1 VSASI
6 TCTESVRGEN
16 AFMFSV
22 EVNGAAL
29 SARSP
34 AYGVGEAFFDARND
48 RVTAVDRCYAFH
60 SIGAVVDG
68 EFDYAARAD
77 RVTARRGAVIFG
89 TGAQDFTVWKYGSNR
104 VHRSVIAVDPRLAE
118 EVAADCGQPHG
129 RFPAEVRP
137 PSYATLPIYGLIRR
151 IAASRTDQTEAV
163 IQLLAA
169 AYAPAPEQHG
179 LQTSQLARRRVL
191 EVVRDLE
198 QRYAE
203 AMTLD
208 QMAAMASLSR
218 YHFIRVFQALTGET
232 PRQRL
237 IAIRLRA
244 AADRLLGTRQPITEL
259 ALEVG
264 FNDISH
270 FNAAFRG
277 AFGMSPRAWRRT
289 D

>member
-1 VSASI
+1 
-6 TCTESVRGEN
+6 
-16 AFMFSV
+16 MFSV

-29 SARSP
+29 SARSA
-34 AYGVGEAFFDARND
+34 AYGVGEAFFTPPSVRA
-48 RVTAVDRCYAFH
+48 TSVDRRYAFH

-68 EFDYAARAD
+68 EFDYAARAG
-77 RVTARRGAVIFG
+77 RVKATKGAVIFG
-89 TGAQDFTVWKYGSNR
+89 TGDEDFTVWKYGSKQ

-118 EVAADCGQPHG
+118 EVAANCGRQHG
-129 RFPAEVRP
+129 RFPTEVRP
-137 PSYATLPIYGLIRR
+137 ASCATVPMYGLIRR
-151 IAASRTDQTEAV
+151 IAASRGDQTEAV

-169 AYAPAPEQHG
+169 AYGTAPDRHG
-179 LQTSQLARRRVL
+179 LETSQLARRRVL
-191 EVVRDLE
+191 EVVRVLE

-208 QMAAMASLSR
+208 KMAEMANLSR

-237 IAIRLRA
+237 IGIRLRA
-244 AADRLLGTRQPITEL
+244 AADRLIANRQPVTEL
-259 ALEVG
+259 ALDVG

-270 FNAAFRG
+270 FNAAFRQ